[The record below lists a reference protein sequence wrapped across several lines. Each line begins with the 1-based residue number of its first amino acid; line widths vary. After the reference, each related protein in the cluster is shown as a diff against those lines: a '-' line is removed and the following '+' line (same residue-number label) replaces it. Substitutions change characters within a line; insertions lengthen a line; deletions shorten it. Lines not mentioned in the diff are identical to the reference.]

1 MAKLRPFGRIAFA
14 RCSSP
19 DDPSGAP
26 VPVSA
31 DWRNANDRMCTLVVL
46 HQAIPGVP
54 LLVAANRDEFYDRRA
69 EAPAL
74 RQTPGGVRV
83 VAPRDA
89 RGGGT
94 WFGLNAS
101 GLFAAV
107 TNVASAAPDP
117 SRRSRG
123 LLVLDALEAASPAE
137 AARRA
142 EAIAPGTYNPFNL
155 FVGDAR
161 EAWAV
166 SCAGAPRRL
175 RLAPGAHVI
184 GNGALDA
191 PPSAKVERLRE
202 HAARVARDPAAEA
215 LRGLAELCRGHREDD
230 PFAGACVHTER
241 YGTRSS
247 ALVALGDG
255 EGRSTLCFADGAPC
269 ANEYRAFTPLLHEL
283 ARGTRPVE
291 GESVARMVS

>member
-1 MAKLRPFGRIAFA
+1 
-14 RCSSP
+14 
-19 DDPSGAP
+19 
-26 VPVSA
+26 
-31 DWRNANDRMCTLVVL
+31 MCTLVVL

-74 RQTPGGVRV
+74 RETPGGVAV

-94 WFGLNAS
+94 WFGLNAR

-107 TNVASAAPDP
+107 TNVACATPDP

-123 LLVLDALEAASPAE
+123 LLVLDALEAPSPEE
-137 AARRA
+137 AARRV
-142 EAIAPGTYNPFNL
+142 EAQGPRHNPFNL

-166 SCAGAPRRL
+166 TCSDAPRRL
-175 RLAPGAHVI
+175 RLDPGVHVI

-191 PPSAKVERLRE
+191 APSPKVARLRGQ
-202 HAARVARDPAAEA
+202 ALRVASGPPPAA
-215 LRGLAELCRGHREDD
+215 LRGLAELCRGHSDLD
-230 PFAGACVHTER
+230 PLAGACVHTER

-247 ALVALGDG
+247 ALLALS
-255 EGRSTLCFADGAPC
+255 EREAESTLCFADGAPC
-269 ANEYRAFTPLLHEL
+269 ASEYRAFTPLLHEL
-283 ARGTRPVE
+283 ARGTRSVE

>member
-1 MAKLRPFGRIAFA
+1 
-14 RCSSP
+14 
-19 DDPSGAP
+19 
-26 VPVSA
+26 
-31 DWRNANDRMCTLVVL
+31 MCTLVVL

-74 RQTPGGVRV
+74 RETPGGVAV

-94 WFGLNAS
+94 WFGIAAS

-107 TNVASAAPDP
+107 TNVACAAPDP

-123 LLVLDALEAASPAE
+123 LLVLEALEADGARE
-137 AARRA
+137 AVLRVGSVAA
-142 EAIAPGTYNPFNL
+142 GEYNPFNL
-155 FVGDAR
+155 FVADAR

-166 SCAGAPRRL
+166 TCGEAPRRL
-175 RLAPGAHVI
+175 RLEPGVHVI
-184 GNGALDA
+184 GNGPLDA
-191 PPSAKVERLRE
+191 EPTAKVARLRGE
-202 HAARVARDPAAEA
+202 AARVARGSAPEA
-215 LRGLAELCRGHREDD
+215 LRGLAELCRGHRD
-230 PFAGACVHTER
+230 PDPLAGACVHTER

-247 ALVALGDG
+247 ALLGLADG
-255 EGRSTLCFADGAPC
+255 EEDSFLCFADGAPC

-291 GESVARMVS
+291 GESLARMVS